1 LASISL
7 SRGNHIIK
15 IDSLHSDEAAAS
27 YNYCSQ
33 KNNKLII
40 CDKRRK
46 EKNRSNRGRKIEG
59 EELAGEDEDPY

>member
-1 LASISL
+1 LF
-7 SRGNHIIK
+7 
-15 IDSLHSDEAAAS
+15 
-27 YNYCSQ
+27 Q